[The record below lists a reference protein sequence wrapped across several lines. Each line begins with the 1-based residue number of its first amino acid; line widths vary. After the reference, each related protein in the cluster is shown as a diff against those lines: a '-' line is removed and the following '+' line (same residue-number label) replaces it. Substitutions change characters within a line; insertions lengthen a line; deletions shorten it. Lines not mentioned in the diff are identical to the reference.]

1 MLDFLR
7 KKAQSP
13 VLQAIIVIIVLV
25 FIFWGTNM
33 GDGNK
38 RDAVATVNGQAIG
51 LPEYNKEYTRMVDTL
66 REQLGGTLPKNLI
79 KSLGIKEQVLKRLV
93 QQALLVQ
100 GAQRMG
106 LAVSNWEVQE
116 EIITQ
121 PYFQTGGSFD
131 NSRYKLIL
139 AQNKMTPKQYEESLR
154 LELLGRKVSK
164 HLGEFAVLTDWEID
178 QRFAFNNN
186 EIKLSYAT
194 LPAADFTKNV
204 SASADDLKAYF
215 AQHKDEYKSA
225 PQVKIKYL
233 AFAVAQA
240 METMTIT
247 DNEINAQYQ
256 ENIAAYQTQETR
268 MARHILIK
276 TDGTN
281 DEEQKAKAEDI
292 VKKLKASGNFSE
304 LAKKFSDDPGSA
316 SQGGE
321 LGSFSRGQMVPA
333 FDEAVFSLAQNEISD
348 LIKTRFGYHII
359 EVQEIKPA
367 KTTPLSEVKETIRR
381 TLKQQ
386 QAKTAAF
393 KNANSAYEKIFQA
406 GSLDKFSAQEGVTLL
421 TTDFFSQSAPP
432 AALAG
437 MPRLLDQAFSLV
449 KGDLSSLIEETGGYY
464 IIYIAD
470 VIEPAI
476 PELDKIKKE
485 VTADFTAA
493 KSSEL
498 ARAKAQEI
506 LAACKEGKEFKQVVS
521 EAGGSVM
528 TSPWFSRT
536 KRGLS
541 KLPDAISNTGFTL
554 NEAKPYPET
563 IGAEGNTFYVYRF
576 QAKQASQSAT
586 PQAKQSFTATLSQ
599 EKQLATVES
608 WLNYM
613 MKTGEITTNPSL
625 ME

>member
-1 MLDFLR
+1 
-7 KKAQSP
+7 
-13 VLQAIIVIIVLV
+13 
-25 FIFWGTNM
+25 
-33 GDGNK
+33 
-38 RDAVATVNGQAIG
+38 
-51 LPEYNKEYTRMVDTL
+51 
-66 REQLGGTLPKNLI
+66 
-79 KSLGIKEQVLKRLV
+79 
-93 QQALLVQ
+93 
-100 GAQRMG
+100 
-106 LAVSNWEVQE
+106 
-116 EIITQ
+116 
-121 PYFQTGGSFD
+121 
-131 NSRYKLIL
+131 
-139 AQNKMTPKQYEESLR
+139 
-154 LELLGRKVSK
+154 
-164 HLGEFAVLTDWEID
+164 
-178 QRFAFNNN
+178 
-186 EIKLSYAT
+186 
-194 LPAADFTKNV
+194 
-204 SASADDLKAYF
+204 
-215 AQHKDEYKSA
+215 
-225 PQVKIKYL
+225 
-233 AFAVAQA
+233 
-240 METMTIT
+240 
-247 DNEINAQYQ
+247 
-256 ENIAAYQTQETR
+256 
-268 MARHILIK
+268 
-276 TDGTN
+276 
-281 DEEQKAKAEDI
+281 
-292 VKKLKASGNFSE
+292 
-304 LAKKFSDDPGSA
+304 
-316 SQGGE
+316 
-321 LGSFSRGQMVPA
+321 MVPA